1 MTIYVL
7 HDPEVSIACREEF
20 DGYTDLL
27 PDDATSYNGVPLV
40 PIAGADDQPLDAC
53 YIILCDTAEE
63 AYDYLD
69 DGA

>member
-7 HDPEVSIACREEF
+7 HDREVSIACREEF

-40 PIAGADDQPLDAC
+40 PIAEADDQPLDAC
-53 YIILCDTAEE
+53 YIILCDTAEQVDVFFE
-63 AYDYLD
+63 DCN
-69 DGA
+69 

>member
-7 HDPEVSIACREEF
+7 YDRENEATIACREEF
-20 DGYTDLL
+20 EGYTDLL

-40 PIAGADDQPLDAC
+40 PIAEAPLDAC

-63 AYDYLD
+63 VYDYLD

>member
-7 HDPEVSIACREEF
+7 HDREEEVSIACREEF

-40 PIAGADDQPLDAC
+40 PIAGAPLDAC
-53 YIILCDTAEE
+53 YIILCETAEQVDVFFE
-63 AYDYLD
+63 DCN
-69 DGA
+69 

>member
-1 MTIYVL
+1 MTPRCPSL
-7 HDPEVSIACREEF
+7 AARNL
-20 DGYTDLL
+20 TALL
-27 PDDATSYNGVPLV
+27 PDDATSYNGVP
-40 PIAGADDQPLDAC
+40 IADQPLDAC